1 MKNFSSESDPILPS
15 QIPDQE
21 ERSSAKCEWDFR
33 ISAVISSFVT
43 DGPISDTLGVIEV
56 NSSGTLF
63 ATGGIARKIR
73 VYSLSSLLSISP
85 SGAEEPPLVDHA
97 TACLF
102 CICTP
107 AKLSSLKWKPG
118 FAGRVMGSADYD
130 GVVTEYDLETKMSIF
145 ERDEHNG
152 RRVWSMD
159 YSHWDPVVGASGSDD
174 GTMQMWDP
182 RHDGGKCVATVQLG
196 SPVCCVEFC
205 PFGGAMLAVGCADR
219 KAYVYD
225 VRKMDKAVAVFNGHE
240 RTVSYTRFLD
250 DRTVMT
256 SGTDGCL
263 KMWDVENQRLI
274 RTYRGHTNQRRFVGL
289 SIWRNEGLIGCGSE
303 SNEMFVY
310 DKRWGEPIWVHGFE
324 PEGGTRRSEYG
335 FVSSICW
342 SQQGEDECTL
352 VGGGSDGVVKT
363 FSGKRKPLI
372 NLR

>member
-1 MKNFSSESDPILPS
+1 MKTFSSKSDAIQPS
-15 QIPDQE
+15 QNPNQE
-21 ERSSAKCEWDFR
+21 DRSSSAKCEWDFR
-33 ISAVISSFVT
+33 ISAVVSSAVT
-43 DGPISDTLGVIEV
+43 DGPISDTLGVIEI
-56 NSSGTLF
+56 NPSATLF

-73 VYSLSSLLSISP
+73 VYSLNSLLSIPP
-85 SGAEEPPLVDHA
+85 STAVDHA
-97 TACLF
+97 TACRF

-118 FAGRVMGSADYD
+118 TAGRVMGSADYD
-130 GVVTEYDLETKMSIF
+130 GVVTEYDLETKMPVF

-159 YSHWDPVVGASGSDD
+159 YCGWDPMLGASGSDD

-182 RHDGGKCVATVQLG
+182 RHDDGGKHVGTVRLG
-196 SPVCCVEFC
+196 SPVCCVEFS
-205 PFGGAMLAVGCADR
+205 PFGGALLAVGCADR

-263 KMWDVENQRLI
+263 KMWDVEDQTLI

-289 SIWRNEGLIGCGSE
+289 SIWRNQGLIGCGSE
-303 SNEMFVY
+303 SNQVFVY

-324 PEGGTRRSEYG
+324 PAGGSRSRSSERG

-342 SQQGEDECTL
+342 SQEGEDDCTL
-352 VGGGSDGVVKT
+352 VAGGSDGVVKI
-363 FSGKRKPLI
+363 FSGKRKPYV
-372 NLR
+372 N